1 MSRHHGAVR
10 RTGIVRAMTTA
21 PRLRA
26 TLLATVAAAAI
37 ATLAQAADTESAG
50 FHGTIARISPAEAR
64 LMTGVSWRP
73 GCPVPLSGLRMIRAT
88 HHGFDGRDHEVRI
101 VVNKDVASSV
111 LAVLSRLYA
120 DGFPIRRMV
129 PVDAYRGNDERSI
142 EADNTSAFRGSK
154 NAPSLHVV
162 CACNSARGG
171 SMRCLT
177 GFDRPDLHPG
187 VGRKVDA

>member
-1 MSRHHGAVR
+1 M
-10 RTGIVRAMTTA
+10 RAMTTA

-64 LMTGVSWRP
+64 LMMGVSWRP

-101 VVNKDVASSV
+101 VVNKDVARRPQSP
-111 LAVLSRLYA
+111 LRRRLSDSP
-120 DGFPIRRMV
+120 DGAGRRV
-129 PVDAYRGNDERSI
+129 SRE
-142 EADNTSAFRGSK
+142 
-154 NAPSLHVV
+154 
-162 CACNSARGG
+162 
-171 SMRCLT
+171 
-177 GFDRPDLHPG
+177 
-187 VGRKVDA
+187 